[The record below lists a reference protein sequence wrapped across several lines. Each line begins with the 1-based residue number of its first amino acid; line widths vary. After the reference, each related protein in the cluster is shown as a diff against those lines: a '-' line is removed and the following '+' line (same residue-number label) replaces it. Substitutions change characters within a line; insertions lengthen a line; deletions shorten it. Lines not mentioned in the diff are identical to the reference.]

1 MLFEQFVIDRAELEY
16 QLKLDAAQVD
26 CGALMNALDNEKL
39 EITLGSLIAARAS
52 ALTST
57 RLRELPRSSMPEQ
70 PA

>member
-26 CGALMNALDNEKL
+26 CAALMNALENEKL
-39 EITLGSLIAARAS
+39 EITLGSLIAARVS
-52 ALTST
+52 ALTNP
-57 RLRELPRSSMPEQ
+57 RLREAPRSSMPEQ